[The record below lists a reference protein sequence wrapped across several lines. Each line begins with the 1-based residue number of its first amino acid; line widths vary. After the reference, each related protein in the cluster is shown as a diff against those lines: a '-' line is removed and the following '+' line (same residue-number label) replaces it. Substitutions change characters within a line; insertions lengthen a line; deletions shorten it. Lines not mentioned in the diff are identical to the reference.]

1 MENGM
6 NGNNVMS
13 VAQYIE
19 KADDQAKKMYMQRI
33 WAMEKDQIFHELMR
47 VHAKSSELLM
57 QAESE
62 IAYLRSLL
70 DGPDDGDAR
79 HWAINPRAP
88 DV

>member
-1 MENGM
+1 
-6 NGNNVMS
+6 MS

-19 KADDQAKKMYMQRI
+19 KADDQAKKMYMERI
-33 WAMEKDQIFHELMR
+33 WRMEKDDIFHELMR
-47 VHAKSSELLM
+47 VHGESSKLLFK
-57 QAESE
+57 AEKE